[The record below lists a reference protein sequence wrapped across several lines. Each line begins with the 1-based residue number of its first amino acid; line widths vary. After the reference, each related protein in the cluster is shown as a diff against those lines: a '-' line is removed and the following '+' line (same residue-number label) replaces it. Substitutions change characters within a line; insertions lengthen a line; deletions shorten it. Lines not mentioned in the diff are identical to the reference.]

1 MYTYSFEQWLCFF
14 IIYCFIGWCVEST
27 YVSMHKR
34 KFVNRGFM
42 RGPYLP
48 LYGSGAIALLFA
60 CLPVKKSIVLTF
72 LVGSVVA
79 TCLEYVTGVVMEKLF
94 KVRYWD
100 YSDQKIQFQG
110 HICLSSSIAWGFLA
124 VVLLRFIHR
133 PVEYAVGAIPRVI
146 LLPCLYLISIIMII
160 DFTLSMKAA
169 LDIRDII
176 VKLEKARKDM
186 ELLQK
191 RLDVAIAFTENAIT
205 EEVVDLR
212 ERFAELRSRREQLGR
227 ITGGHKK
234 HLLLNSPSIRSDSF
248 KESLE
253 ILKKEAKARYREQTK
268 VTFLRSR
275 TLSGFEEILKEYL
288 PDSEEKA
295 WKEKATIYPRTFLV
309 ILHKKE
315 VVGAAYGWARENEDR
330 NRKTFVLNGIG
341 VKDAYRRS
349 GLGTR
354 LLQAFERAAKEY
366 GAAVISVG
374 SAGGYVEKFY
384 LNNGYQPTEYKI
396 YTKEGI
402 RSVKN
407 FEDLGDYYSYERPAE
422 DGFVVFEKDCS
433 L

>member
-1 MYTYSFEQWLCFF
+1 
-14 IIYCFIGWCVEST
+14 
-27 YVSMHKR
+27 
-34 KFVNRGFM
+34 
-42 RGPYLP
+42 
-48 LYGSGAIALLFA
+48 
-60 CLPVKKSIVLTF
+60 
-72 LVGSVVA
+72 
-79 TCLEYVTGVVMEKLF
+79 
-94 KVRYWD
+94 
-100 YSDQKIQFQG
+100 
-110 HICLSSSIAWGFLA
+110 
-124 VVLLRFIHR
+124 
-133 PVEYAVGAIPRVI
+133 
-146 LLPCLYLISIIMII
+146 
-160 DFTLSMKAA
+160 
-169 LDIRDII
+169 
-176 VKLEKARKDM
+176 M

-330 NRKTFVLNGIG
+330 NRKTFVLNGIA